1 MSAIK
6 PSTLRRLQKL
16 PQIPSVWEGDSR
28 PLGENFP
35 SSLQQHITGEG
46 TCFLWVDGTQGVVRA
61 MDVVPQGEG
70 LEAVVR
76 SLLQAMETP
85 HSSQPG
91 RPQKIVVRDRELQF
105 YLRGVLQDLS
115 IRVDCAGEL
124 PLIDEIFD
132 SFEEAATSQGP
143 DLPETYRELLMEKA
157 LQIWQDAPW
166 DYLEDHQVIAITLK
180 HWDVSTLYA
189 SVMGMLGMEYG
200 VLLYRSLDSLQ
211 QFRQEVIH
219 RESAEHLEGAFLRQD
234 CLFLTFSAADPEDD
248 DLDLGLLP
256 AEAVEPNFGTIHPLE
271 GMRPLLAEEEA
282 IALAVALEALHRFTR
297 QHHRTLETE
306 FTTLSSRYR
315 IPNPQ
320 IVKAEQK
327 VISVQVE
334 TLEHVAERLLQ
345 IEADEE
351 EVEADE
357 GETQVVLREDLIPDK
372 SFLALGLLPWTVVDH
387 LRETGQFYPV
397 SNSERQQQG
406 EGLPVVIVRTTRPKA
421 KAMIETLQEAG
432 GPEGICF
439 NVGVDPFSG
448 TRYEL
453 EIIRTAN
460 GDLHL
465 CGEFLEDDPRH
476 AAARHKW
483 DHRCQKTGGYCGLVV
498 AMGLTSTRQRS
509 KEDLPLK
516 HLLALFELQ
525 ALAPKAMGLGPMVRM
540 GMDTGFLEELL

>member
-6 PSTLRRLQKL
+6 PSTLRRLQQL

-28 PLGENFP
+28 PLGDHFP
-35 SSLQQHITGEG
+35 SSLQQHINGEG
-46 TCFLWVDGTQGVVRA
+46 ICILWVDGTQGVVRA

-76 SLLQAMETP
+76 SLLQAMESP

-105 YLRGVLQDLS
+105 YLRGVLQDLG

-124 PLIDEIFD
+124 PLIDEIFE
-132 SFEEAATSQGP
+132 SFEEAAASRSP
-143 DLPETYRELLMEKA
+143 DLPEPYRDLLMEKA
-157 LQIWQDAPW
+157 LQMWQDAPW
-166 DYLEDHQVIAITLK
+166 EYLEDHHVIAITLK
-180 HWDVSTLYA
+180 QWDIATLYA

-200 VLLYRSLDSLQ
+200 ILLYRSLESLQ
-211 QFRQEVIH
+211 RFRREVIH
-219 RESAEHLEGAFLRQD
+219 RESPEQLEGAFLRQD
-234 CLFLTFSAADPEDD
+234 CLFLTFSAADPEDE
-248 DLDLGLLP
+248 DLDLGMLP
-256 AEAVEPNFGTIHPLE
+256 PEDVEPNFGTIHPLE

-282 IALAVALEALHRFTR
+282 VALAVALEALHRFIR
-297 QHHRTLETE
+297 QHHRSLEEGFTE
-306 FTTLSSRYR
+306 LSSRYR
-315 IPNPQ
+315 IPNPHQ
-320 IVKAEQK
+320 AKGAHK
-327 VISVQVE
+327 TLSVQVE
-334 TLEHVAERLLQ
+334 ALEDVADRLLE
-345 IEADEE
+345 IETEEDEDEE
-351 EVEADE
+351 
-357 GETQVVLREDLIPDK
+357 GEEDDIQVVLREDLIPEK
-372 SFLALGLLPWTVVDH
+372 AFLALGLLPWAVVDH
-387 LRETGQFYPV
+387 LRQTGHFYPF
-397 SNSERQQQG
+397 SDSALQEEG

-421 KAMIETLQEAG
+421 KVMIEALQEAG

-439 NVGVDPFSG
+439 NLGVDPFDG

-453 EIIRTAN
+453 EIMRTAN

-483 DHRCQKTGGYCGLVV
+483 DHRCRKTGGYCGLVV
-498 AMGLTSTRQRS
+498 AMGLSTRQRS
-509 KEDLPLK
+509 KDDLPLK

-540 GMDTGFLEELL
+540 GMDMGFLEELL